1 MEFHP
6 IKSEKETIKDLYY
19 NLNTKSEANQII
31 SNKPSIINQQ
41 SVIQNINDSFSFGNN
56 NNNQSEFTANYF
68 DMFMRVPFFGDYDS
82 LSFPQINNPFI
93 QKIPIK
99 TLRDEQYIYVNSK
112 QYFRILRRR
121 EKRKKLG
128 LLVDKSDKDNKRYH
142 HESRHQHAMK
152 RKRGKGGR
160 FLSKNEKEED
170 TK

>member
-6 IKSEKETIKDLYY
+6 IKSEKETINDLYY
-19 NLNTKSEANQII
+19 NLNTKCSPNQNNT
-31 SNKPSIINQQ
+31 NKSQTINRPN
-41 SVIQNINDSFSFGNN
+41 VIQNMNDSFSFGNN
-56 NNNQSEFTANYF
+56 NNNQTDFNANYF

-128 LLVDKSDKDNKRYH
+128 LLVDKSDKDSKRYH